1 MSCDV
6 LQFLLGLFCY
16 QIHSIRKQA
25 LDIYYI
31 AFAVMGQERITFVE
45 KFDYNFAR
53 NKNYRTFRRER
64 ISWQPEEVIRRWDHR
79 WMAAAPCS
87 DRFVGAGTP
96 VASRKVSQRKSWKSS
111 SWRSYLRR
119 PGSGQR
125 ANRCTRCL
133 CSRIGHCEA
142 ATIAD
147 ASQFHGSRCTRI
159 HRIRRSWWWGWCQLL
174 GIDQIKRKYLTNFH
188 KESQNG
194 IRRCGVSIRS
204 FFPRTVPIFSVT

>member
-1 MSCDV
+1 
-6 LQFLLGLFCY
+6 
-16 QIHSIRKQA
+16 
-25 LDIYYI
+25 
-31 AFAVMGQERITFVE
+31 MGQGRITFVE
-45 KFDYNFAR
+45 KFDYNFER
-53 NKNYRTFRRER
+53 NKNYRTFRHER
-64 ISWQPEEVIRRWDHR
+64 ISWRPVEVIRRWGHR

-133 CSRIGHCEA
+133 CSRIVHCVA
-142 ATIAD
+142 ATVAD

-174 GIDQIKRKYLTNFH
+174 SIDQIKRKFLINFH
-188 KESQNG
+188 KESQKAG
-194 IRRCGVSIRS
+194 YADVMCRLGRFSVRYQ
-204 FFPRTVPIFSVT
+204 FFSVTCKINVEQNRRHGRPRQMTKEM